1 MHMQIQYSYSLMS
14 MWTVWHDG
22 LFKIRI
28 SGISENCIRPTFF
41 QLNWLFVGVP
51 HFQANQ
57 PYRPCRTYRC
67 MSCDVPNRSASQR
80 CLDEIWE
87 KMWYDKAAHW
97 KSEPAV
103 LESVQDIVIMT
114 RCFSVQIGVYMRN
127 NPRANWQ
134 TLTMFLLESARR
146 PVQCRNLCRERNRLH
161 SLPIWELFHCHGCC
175 WFRDV
180 PSVAWLRNPYLF
192 CWCGWLIWQIQ

>member
-1 MHMQIQYSYSLMS
+1 MDGGYMHMQIQYSYSLMS

-87 KMWYDKAAHW
+87 KN
-97 KSEPAV
+97 V
-103 LESVQDIVIMT
+103 
-114 RCFSVQIGVYMRN
+114 
-127 NPRANWQ
+127 
-134 TLTMFLLESARR
+134 
-146 PVQCRNLCRERNRLH
+146 
-161 SLPIWELFHCHGCC
+161 
-175 WFRDV
+175 
-180 PSVAWLRNPYLF
+180 
-192 CWCGWLIWQIQ
+192 IWQGCALKIWTCGLGVRAGHCDNDKVFFRPNRCVHAQQPTCKLANPHHVPTGKRQASRAMPEPMQRTEPSALPAHLGAIPLPWLLLV